1 MSEQHWMI
9 DAIEE
14 QLASIELPDGKMIQL
29 PASILPKGAKPGQL
43 LRVTLEVDAAAT
55 KRALAE
61 SAAQVEKGREASK
74 KRDPGG
80 DVAL

>member
-14 QLASIELPDGKMIQL
+14 QLASIELPDGRMIQL
-29 PASILPKGAKPGQL
+29 TASVLPKSAKPGQL
-43 LRVTLEVDAAAT
+43 LRVTLEVDTAAT

-61 SAAQVEKGREASK
+61 SAAQVEKGRAASR